1 MSILSYDGLH
11 FQMFIIII
19 RFINHECALFK
30 YRLDRLNETE
40 RSEFMAANGL
50 FYDVVPTDVK
60 ESRKKKLMDAGG
72 DTMNESL
79 FYSTVF
85 YK

>member
-1 MSILSYDGLH
+1 
-11 FQMFIIII
+11 
-19 RFINHECALFK
+19 
-30 YRLDRLNETE
+30 
-40 RSEFMAANGL
+40 MAANGL

-60 ESRKKKLMDAGG
+60 EARKKNLMDAGG
-72 DTMNESL
+72 DTMNEST